1 MYKRFGTLTVWLL
14 LVTLI
19 LTGCFRQA
27 SPDISPPISTLPP
40 ATQLP
45 TDIPGDV
52 TPFVT
57 PFDPGAG
64 PDTTSMP
71 TLDPTATLALVM
83 PGDEEPAA
91 EATPGPETDAE
102 IAPTQPAASGGA
114 PPTVPFAAGPTYTPV
129 PGAPPVNLNPNAPG
143 TSGQAG
149 AASAASGGGEDC
161 VYTVQSGDT
170 AFYIATL
177 HGITLDQ
184 LIQYNR
190 LDDANRLYQ
199 GQELKIPSCGE
210 DTEPTSAAPA
220 GPTSVIRP
228 PLETPTDLIPQSA
241 PDGSPI
247 HVVAAGDNLFR
258 IALRYG
264 VSMESIVAANSL
276 GSTEAILSV
285 GQQLVI
291 PVE

>member
-1 MYKRFGTLTVWLL
+1 MLKRFRMLTLWMLL
-14 LVTLI
+14 GTLI

-27 SPDISPPISTLPP
+27 SPDISPPLNTLPP
-40 ATQLP
+40 ATLLP
-45 TDIPGDV
+45 TAAQEEA

-71 TLDPTATLALVM
+71 TLNPTETLALVT
-83 PGDEEPAA
+83 PGDAGEEGEAAAA
-91 EATPGPETDAE
+91 ETGPV
-102 IAPTQPAASGGA
+102 ILPTQPSASNA
-114 PPTVPFAAGPTYTPV
+114 PATVPFAAGPTYTPA
-129 PGAPPVNLNPNAPG
+129 PGAPPVDLNPNAPG
-143 TSGQAG
+143 TSGQ
-149 AASAASGGGEDC
+149 SAASSASSAEGEDC

-177 HGITLDQ
+177 HNITLDQ

-199 GQELKIPSCGE
+199 GQELKIPNCGQ
-210 DTEPTSAAPA
+210 DAAEPTAEVPA
-220 GPTSVIRP
+220 GPTSVIQP
-228 PLETPTDLIPQSA
+228 PRETPTDLIPQSA

>member
-1 MYKRFGTLTVWLL
+1 MFKRLGPTYIWMLL
-14 LVTLI
+14 AALA

-27 SPDISPPISTLPP
+27 SPDISPPINTLPP
-40 ATQLP
+40 ATLLP
-45 TDIPGDV
+45 TEPAEQP
-52 TPFVT
+52 TLFVT

-71 TLDPTATLALVM
+71 TLDPTETLALVA
-83 PGDEEPAA
+83 PGSEE
-91 EATPGPETDAE
+91 TPVE
-102 IAPTQPAASGGA
+102 A
-114 PPTVPFAAGPTYTPV
+114 PPTQAVLPGVPPTIPFAAGPTYTPV
-129 PGAPPVNLNPNAPG
+129 PGAPPVNLNPNLPAPTG
-143 TSGQAG
+143 QSQTS
-149 AASAASGGGEDC
+149 SAAQPGDDC
-161 VYTVQSGDT
+161 VYTVQPGDT

-184 LIQYNR
+184 LITYNR

-199 GQELKIPSCGE
+199 GQELQIPNCGE
-210 DTEPTSAAPA
+210 NVEPTAQVPA
-220 GPTSVIRP
+220 GPTSVIQP
-228 PLETPTDLIPQSA
+228 PAATPTDLIPQNA

-247 HVVAAGDNLFR
+247 HVVQAGENLFR

-276 GSTEAILSV
+276 GSVDAILSV

-291 PVE
+291 PAQ